1 MKDRSSLYV
10 TLVAVLISI
19 IGLTVAYAALST
31 NLTITTGNVK
41 QNALTWN
48 VGFDTTST
56 TVAATAAGTSATGR
70 TCGDATVAAGA
81 VTIADT
87 TLSKPGDACTWA
99 LTVKNAGDIAATLS
113 SANGTAPSGVT
124 CGTNTTGKMVCGNI
138 TYTLTSDA
146 AGSTI
151 ITTGTTLNSKASQAV
166 YLKAEYTGTTLN
178 ATAVTQTG
186 AKFTLVY
193 GQK

>member
-1 MKDRSSLYV
+1 MKQRNSIYV

-19 IGLTVAYAALST
+19 IGVTVAYAALST
-31 NLTITTGNVK
+31 SLTITTGKVT
-41 QNALTWN
+41 QNAMTWN
-48 VGFDTTST
+48 VAFDTTST

-70 TCGDATVAAGA
+70 TCGDATVGA
-81 VTIADT
+81 QSVTIADT

-99 LTVKNAGDIAATLS
+99 LTIKNTGDIVAALT
-113 SANGTAPSGVT
+113 SATGTVPSGIT

-138 TYTLTSDA
+138 TYTLSTDA
-146 AGSTI
+146 AGSTLI
-151 ITTGTTLNSKASQAV
+151 ATGSTIASKSTQAV
-166 YLKAEYTGTTLN
+166 YLKAEYTGADVN

-186 AKFTLVY
+186 AKFTLLY